1 MKKKR
6 KSVQQKILIHAPCES
21 NLEIVE
27 GTCSIKNKKPGNE
40 ISLKMFF
47 MQRRKNRIEIR

>member
-6 KSVQQKILIHAPCES
+6 KSVQQKILIHAPCEN

-27 GTCSIKNKKPGNE
+27 GTCFIKNKKPGNE
-40 ISLKMFF
+40 ISLKIFF
-47 MQRRKNRIEIR
+47 MQRN